1 MSLINTGNAVRLM
14 EVLKEIMVV
23 SEAENNKQIDAD
35 ILRARDIIPAS
46 PPPHKKETDQKPE
59 SQKTDENTAP
69 LPKPVVSIN
78 KKEESETL
86 QEKTEIP
93 RFNLAEEIM
102 AEQRKI
108 AATKRKAPCKKT
120 EAERLEPQAEP
131 VGYTTIE
138 PSAPTLPEQDRII
151 AEIVAR
157 DIERLRRGNTSDAR
171 G

>member
-1 MSLINTGNAVRLM
+1 LSLINTDNAVRLM

-23 SEAENNKQIDAD
+23 NEVESNKQTDGD

-46 PPPHKKETDQKPE
+46 PLPHKKETDQKPE

-69 LPKPVVSIN
+69 LPKPAVSVN
-78 KKEESETL
+78 KKEEAETL
-86 QEKTEIP
+86 QEKPEIP

-108 AATKRKAPCKKT
+108 AATKRKAPGKKN
-120 EAERLEPQAEP
+120 EAQRSEPQAEP
-131 VGYTTIE
+131 ASYTTIGQ
-138 PSAPTLPEQDRII
+138 PAPTLPEQDRII
-151 AEIVAR
+151 TEIVAR
-157 DIERLRRGNTSDAR
+157 DIERLRRSNTPDAR

>member
-23 SEAENNKQIDAD
+23 SEAENNKQTDAD
-35 ILRARDIIPAS
+35 ILRARDIIPDSPKHNEADS
-46 PPPHKKETDQKPE
+46 APPPLRAEQ
-59 SQKTDENTAP
+59 
-69 LPKPVVSIN
+69 
-78 KKEESETL
+78 EEA
-86 QEKTEIP
+86 KIP

-108 AATKRKAPCKKT
+108 AATKRKAPGKKN
-120 EAERLEPQAEP
+120 EAQKSEPQAEP

-138 PSAPTLPEQDRII
+138 PPAPTLPEQDRII